1 MERALRHISVERG
14 HDPRQFALLPFGGA
28 GGLHAVDL
36 ARSLRIPTII
46 APTAPGA
53 LSAVGVLVA
62 DVIKDQSRTVMFTYR
77 AKGTSR
83 LGKVFAQMER
93 EAAALL
99 RAEGF
104 PRSKQRHERLL
115 AMRYRGQSFE
125 LEVRN
130 TTGDLAAEFHRAHR
144 ERYGYAQEQSEIEIV
159 SARLRSFG
167 LVEKLPERRLA
178 AGKNKPHGK
187 VTAHLGGRKMSV
199 ALYKRDELFANTKLQ
214 TPCIVTEYSATT
226 LIDADS
232 KARIDAIRQ
241 FAYRV
246 EMKNFDPTTLEIYR
260 ALFTSV
266 AEEMGVALRR
276 TAFSPNI
283 KERRDYSCAVFDAD
297 GRVIAQ
303 GDHMPVHLGSMPMAV
318 AAALEEIAIAPGDVV
333 ALNDP
338 FAGGTHLP
346 DVTLVMPVVSGKRM
360 LFYVANRAHHAD
372 IGGATPGSMGL
383 ATDIYGEG
391 IRIPPI
397 RLVRNG
403 VLDTDTMRLL
413 LANVRGNVE
422 RRGDFDAQIGSL
434 KTGAAR
440 LLEIIERRGER
451 ETTEYASQL
460 IDYSA
465 RLMRY
470 TIAAIPDGSYEAE
483 DALDDDGVDDRP
495 VLIKVRITIKGE
507 RAVVDFTGSAPQV
520 TGAINAV
527 EAITVSAVS
536 YVFRCLVG
544 GEVPA
549 SAGLMEPIEVIAP
562 RGTVVNANPPA
573 SVAGGNVETSQR
585 IVDVLVQGI
594 GPGFTGAH
602 TSGEPGHDE
611 QSHDRRHRHAQRP
624 GVFLLRNRC
633 GRHGSASD
641 CCMA

>member
-1 MERALRHISVERG
+1 
-14 HDPRQFALLPFGGA
+14 
-28 GGLHAVDL
+28 
-36 ARSLRIPTII
+36 
-46 APTAPGA
+46 
-53 LSAVGVLVA
+53 
-62 DVIKDQSRTVMFTYR
+62 
-77 AKGTSR
+77 
-83 LGKVFAQMER
+83 
-93 EAAALL
+93 
-99 RAEGF
+99 
-104 PRSKQRHERLL
+104 
-115 AMRYRGQSFE
+115 
-125 LEVRN
+125 
-130 TTGDLAAEFHRAHR
+130 
-144 ERYGYAQEQSEIEIV
+144 
-159 SARLRSFG
+159 
-167 LVEKLPERRLA
+167 
-178 AGKNKPHGK
+178 
-187 VTAHLGGRKMSV
+187 
-199 ALYKRDELFANTKLQ
+199 
-214 TPCIVTEYSATT
+214 
-226 LIDADS
+226 
-232 KARIDAIRQ
+232 
-241 FAYRV
+241 
-246 EMKNFDPTTLEIYR
+246 MKKFDPTTLEIYR

-283 KERRDYSCAVFDAD
+283 KERRDYSCAVFDAG

-318 AAALEEIAIAPGDVV
+318 AAALEEIEIAPGDVV

-403 VLDTDTMRLL
+403 ELDTDTMRLL

-434 KTGAAR
+434 KTGASR

-451 ETTEYASQL
+451 ETAEYASQL
-460 IDYSA
+460 INYSA

-483 DALDDDGVDDRP
+483 DALDDDGVEDRLVP
-495 VLIKVRITIKGE
+495 IKVRVTIKGE
-507 RAVVDFTGSAPQV
+507 RAVVNFNGSAPQV
-520 TGAINAV
+520 TGPINAV

-536 YVFRCLVG
+536 YVFRCLIA

-549 SAGLMEPIEVIAP
+549 SAGLMAPIEVIAP

-585 IVDVLVQGI
+585 IVDVLFKALAQALPDRIPAASQGTMNNLTI
-594 GPGFTGAH
+594 GGIDTRTGQEFSYYETVAGGMGARPSADGMSGVH
-602 TSGEPGHDE
+602 THMTNSLNTPAEALEYAYPLRVREYRLRKGSGGAGKQRGGLGIVREIEALVP
-611 QSHDRRHRHAQRP
+611 SRMSLLCDRRKRGPYGLFGGEDGTP
-624 GVFLLRNRC
+624 GINTLNKKSKLPSK
-633 GRHGSASD
+633 GSHELKPGDRIHIETPGGGGWGKQLATD
-641 CCMA
+641 DTDFH

>member
-1 MERALRHISVERG
+1 
-14 HDPRQFALLPFGGA
+14 
-28 GGLHAVDL
+28 
-36 ARSLRIPTII
+36 
-46 APTAPGA
+46 
-53 LSAVGVLVA
+53 
-62 DVIKDQSRTVMFTYR
+62 
-77 AKGTSR
+77 
-83 LGKVFAQMER
+83 
-93 EAAALL
+93 
-99 RAEGF
+99 
-104 PRSKQRHERLL
+104 
-115 AMRYRGQSFE
+115 
-125 LEVRN
+125 
-130 TTGDLAAEFHRAHR
+130 
-144 ERYGYAQEQSEIEIV
+144 
-159 SARLRSFG
+159 
-167 LVEKLPERRLA
+167 
-178 AGKNKPHGK
+178 
-187 VTAHLGGRKMSV
+187 
-199 ALYKRDELFANTKLQ
+199 
-214 TPCIVTEYSATT
+214 
-226 LIDADS
+226 
-232 KARIDAIRQ
+232 
-241 FAYRV
+241 
-246 EMKNFDPTTLEIYR
+246 MKNRFDPTTLEIYR

-283 KERRDYSCAVFDAD
+283 KERRDYSCAVFEAN

-318 AAALEEIAIAPGDVV
+318 AAALAEIDIAPGDVV

-346 DVTLVMPVVSGKRM
+346 DVTLVMPVVIGKRI

-397 RLVRNG
+397 RLVRGG
-403 VLDTDTMRLL
+403 VLDRDTMRLL

-451 ETTEYASQL
+451 EATEYATQL
-460 IDYSA
+460 INYSA
-465 RLMRY
+465 RLMRH
-470 TIAAIPDGSYEAE
+470 TIASIPDGAYEAE

-495 VLIKVRITIKGE
+495 VPIRVRVRIKGE

-520 TGAINAV
+520 AGPINAV

-536 YVFRCLVG
+536 YVFRCLVD

-549 SAGLMEPIEVIAP
+549 SAGLVEPIEVIAP

-585 IVDVLVQGI
+585 IVDVLFKALAQALPDRIPAASQGTMNNLTI
-594 GPGFTGAH
+594 GGIDTRGQEFSYYETVAGGMGARPVADGMSGVH
-602 TSGEPGHDE
+602 THMTNSLNTPAEALEYAYPLRVREYRLRKGSGGAGKQRGGDGVVREIETLVP
-611 QSHDRRHRHAQRP
+611 SRMSLLCDRRKHGPYGLFGGEDGAVGTNTLNKTQKLPSKGSHQLKAGDRIRIETP
-624 GVFLLRNRC
+624 G
-633 GRHGSASD
+633 GGGWGAD
-641 CCMA
+641 